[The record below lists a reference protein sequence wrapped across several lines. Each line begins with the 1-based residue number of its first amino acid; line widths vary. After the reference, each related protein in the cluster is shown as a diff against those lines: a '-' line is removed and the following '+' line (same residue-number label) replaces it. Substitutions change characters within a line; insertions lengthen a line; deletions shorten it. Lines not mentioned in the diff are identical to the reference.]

1 MSTSNIALAIDDM
14 NRKDYIEVLKEIA
27 WEQDTNNCKRRHFAG
42 SANMLNQS
50 YKQEGGDTKKRLQD
64 KLAKRKDAQRNKDQ
78 R

>member
-1 MSTSNIALAIDDM
+1 MSTSGIGLAICDM
-14 NRKDYIEVLKEIA
+14 DRKDYVELLKEIA